1 MSKNFLIT
9 SGMALALM
17 MVTVIAQDP
26 GKKEPMKT
34 QDTAPAQP
42 ATKVEKTDAEW
53 KAQLTPE
60 QYRVL
65 RQAGTEP
72 AHGEVY
78 KQFKQQGGG
87 TYYCAGCGAELF
99 SSKHKFDSH
108 CGWPSFYDASDNKN
122 VILKDDLSYGMIRT
136 EVLCAKCNGHLG
148 HLFKGEG
155 FNTPKDQR
163 YCINGVTL
171 LFVPEGE
178 KKPEIK
184 APAEPEKK

>member
-1 MSKNFLIT
+1 MRQPLLIT
-9 SGMALALM
+9 CVATFALM
-17 MVTVIAQDP
+17 VVSVIAQDP

-34 QDTAPAQP
+34 QDSAPAQP
-42 ATKVEKTDAEW
+42 EAKVEKTEAEW

-108 CGWPSFYDASDNKN
+108 CGWPSFYDASNNKN

-155 FNTPKDQR
+155 FDTPKDQR

-171 LFVPEGE
+171 LFVPEGG
-178 KKPEIK
+178 KTPEVK
-184 APAEPEKK
+184 TPTEPEKK

>member
-1 MSKNFLIT
+1 MKKLAIVVLCAAGGLLIAT
-9 SGMALALM
+9 S
-17 MVTVIAQDP
+17 IAQENA
-26 GKKEPMKT
+26 KKEVMKT
-34 QDTAPAQP
+34 QETAPVPP
-42 ATKVEKTDAEW
+42 AAKVEKTDAEW
-53 KAQLTPE
+53 KALLTPE

-72 AHGEVY
+72 AHSAVY
-78 KQFKQQGGG
+78 KQFKEQGGG

-171 LFVPEGE
+171 LFVPAGG
-178 KKPEIK
+178 KKPEVK
-184 APAEPEKK
+184 TPAPEEKK

>member
-1 MSKNFLIT
+1 MKKLF
-9 SGMALALM
+9 
-17 MVTVIAQDP
+17 VIALCAAGGLLIATGIAQENA
-26 GKKEPMKT
+26 KKEVMKT
-34 QDTAPAQP
+34 QETAPAQP
-42 ATKVEKTDAEW
+42 AAKVEKTDAEW
-53 KAQLTPE
+53 KALLTPE

-72 AHGEVY
+72 AHSAVY
-78 KQFKQQGGG
+78 KQFKEQGGG

-99 SSKHKFDSH
+99 TSKHKFDSH

-122 VILKDDLSYGMIRT
+122 VILKDDVSFGMIRT

-171 LFVPEGE
+171 LFVPEGG
-178 KKPEIK
+178 KKPEVK
-184 APAEPEKK
+184 APAAGEKK